1 MKEINNTKPK
11 TINLGIELL
20 RFVLCL
26 WIVIIHCSY
35 IKPGHRKYLSRN
47 FHVPSFFLLSF
58 YFYYPTILK
67 RKIIRIQFRFQRLL
81 YPYILWSLINFLLYN
96 ILEKYTSFG
105 ISKDYLSLK
114 DFYLQILTGSK
125 YYKIFWFQ
133 FNLIFFT
140 LFITIILFI
149 IKSNLL
155 GILNNIGIISLYL
168 HISGINR
175 KYFSS
180 FSSLIQ
186 ISLGTLIELIP
197 LAVIGCNLSSINILT
212 KIKVFSF
219 STYFILMFFIYLL
232 FKYDIFINYKGFLY
246 SNILLNIFAAMTL
259 ILFFGSLHLDMST
272 KISVII
278 KIITKFTGG
287 IYYIHPIF
295 PKYVMFFIKIKKD
308 YFSSLLIYIF
318 CYLVCFC
325 GNKLFQT
332 NKLKYFIN

>member
-1 MKEINNTKPK
+1 M
-11 TINLGIELL
+11 
-20 RFVLCL
+20 
-26 WIVIIHCSY
+26 
-35 IKPGHRKYLSRN
+35 
-47 FHVPSFFLLSF
+47 
-58 YFYYPTILK
+58 
-67 RKIIRIQFRFQRLL
+67 
-81 YPYILWSLINFLLYN
+81 
-96 ILEKYTSFG
+96 
-105 ISKDYLSLK
+105 
-114 DFYLQILTGSK
+114 
-125 YYKIFWFQ
+125 
-133 FNLIFFT
+133 
-140 LFITIILFI
+140 
-149 IKSNLL
+149 L

-186 ISLGTLIELIP
+186 ISLGPLIELIP

-212 KIKVFSF
+212 KIKEFSF
-219 STYFILMFFIYLL
+219 YTYFILMFFIYLL
-232 FKYDIFINYKGFLY
+232 FEYDIFINYTGFLY
-246 SNILLNIFAAMTL
+246 SNILLNIFAAITL
-259 ILFFGSLHLDMST
+259 ILFFGSLRFDMST

-295 PKYVMFFIKIKKD
+295 PKYVMFFIKIKKN

-332 NKLKYFIN
+332 NKLKYFILKLENIKKDFV